1 MKVAGEAISVHLHIM
16 ILLVGSFEELDQEVK
31 LVKAVVTACLE
42 KDPFETEGVGELVR
56 LTVEHGCAMRPMI
69 ELCIFGDHAATP
81 NADTG

>member
-1 MKVAGEAISVHLHIM
+1 MIKVPHSALQLGTLA
-16 ILLVGSFEELDQEVK
+16 EVVCAK
-31 LVKAVVTACLE
+31 GRFTACLE